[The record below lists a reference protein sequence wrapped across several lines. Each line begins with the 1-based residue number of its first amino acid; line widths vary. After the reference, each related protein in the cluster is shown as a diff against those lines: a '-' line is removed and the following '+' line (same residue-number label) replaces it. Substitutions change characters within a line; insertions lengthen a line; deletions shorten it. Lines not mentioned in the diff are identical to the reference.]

1 LRLPFASTVEAISE
15 RVSGLSAGSLVLP
28 FVVFETVLFVGAGA
42 YLFRVSLAEP
52 STLSAFEQG
61 TWTVSNYVDVVTDGY
76 LMGRLSYSIRLGA
89 VVTAVTVP
97 LGFVYAYAAW
107 RAEGRRKVTL
117 LSAVLVALLIS
128 IVIKVYAWV
137 ILLSPEGVVNR
148 VLVGTVTESPVSML
162 GNSFGVVVGLV
173 YSMLPYV
180 VLTVYSVLVTLDER
194 SIEAARDLGAGRLR
208 SVYEVVLPGAA
219 PGVVAASV
227 VCFSWSSVAYA
238 APVFLGSPSE
248 RTVAVEVGRLFTQ
261 NFDWSH
267 AAALGVVSMV
277 TVASAAGTGVL
288 AYSVW
293 RGYG

>member
-1 LRLPFASTVEAISE
+1 MRGSFRSSLDLLYDKL
-15 RVSGLSAGSLVLP
+15 SGVSAGALVVP
-28 FVVFETVLFVGAGA
+28 FVVFETVLFLGAGV
-42 YLFRVSLAEP
+42 YLLRVSLAEP
-52 STLSAFEQG
+52 TALSAFEEG
-61 TWTVSNYVDVVTDGY
+61 TWTVSNYLDVMTDEY

-107 RAEGRRKVTL
+107 RAEGRRKITL
-117 LSAVLVALLIS
+117 LSGVLVALLIS

-137 ILLSPEGVVNR
+137 ILLSPEGVINR
-148 VLVGTVTESPVSML
+148 LLVGTVTDSPVSLL

-180 VLTVYSVLVTLDER
+180 VLTVYSVLATLDER

-219 PGVVAASV
+219 PGVIAASV

-261 NFDWSH
+261 SFDWSH
-267 AAALGVVSMV
+267 AAALGVISMV
-277 TVASAAGTGVL
+277 AILSTAGAGTL
-288 AYSVW
+288 TYTAW
-293 RGYG
+293 RRYM